1 MSSNIDNATGLN
13 TKVNPFEV
21 NSNWVWSNF
30 GELFDIQGGTQPPKS
45 QFLSEP
51 KENYVRLIQ
60 IRDYA
65 SDEYLTYVPSSKK
78 LRLIEENEIAIAR
91 YGASIGRICT
101 GKKGAYNVA
110 LAKVIYDKKVIN
122 RDYVY
127 WWLKSDEF
135 QNKINKNSRTA
146 VAGFNK
152 KDLSDIPFAI
162 PPFPEQQ
169 RIVNRIESLFEKID
183 KAENLINEAREGF
196 EKRKEAILA
205 AAFRGELTQKWRKN
219 NKTKLEC
226 ITNED
231 LFEYKKKRHLDEC
244 NIEKCKGLKIPKKPK
259 TFNSEELDNRLL
271 PESWRMISFS
281 EAIYDFKYGTSEKSD
296 YENVGT
302 PVLRIPNIGNGICDI
317 SDLKYAVGEIDSSLR
332 VNKNDILVIRSN
344 GSKELVGKANLVTEE
359 VNGYAFASY
368 LIRIRYVGIYPEF
381 LAFML
386 NSSIVRNQFFLKS
399 KSSVGIN
406 NINTQ
411 QLASIQIPL
420 PSYDEQVE
428 IATILERFLSNE
440 NRIVDNIL
448 NEVDTNIMKKA
459 ILAKAFRGELGTND
473 SVESVDY
480 LMRCK

>member
-1 MSSNIDNATGLN
+1 
-13 TKVNPFEV
+13 
-21 NSNWVWSNF
+21 
-30 GELFDIQGGTQPPKS
+30 
-45 QFLSEP
+45 
-51 KENYVRLIQ
+51 
-60 IRDYA
+60 
-65 SDEYLTYVPSSKK
+65 
-78 LRLIEENEIAIAR
+78 
-91 YGASIGRICT
+91 
-101 GKKGAYNVA
+101 
-110 LAKVIYDKKVIN
+110 
-122 RDYVY
+122 
-127 WWLKSDEF
+127 
-135 QNKINKNSRTA
+135 
-146 VAGFNK
+146 
-152 KDLSDIPFAI
+152 
-162 PPFPEQQ
+162 
-169 RIVNRIESLFEKID
+169 
-183 KAENLINEAREGF
+183 
-196 EKRKEAILA
+196 
-205 AAFRGELTQKWRKN
+205 
-219 NKTKLEC
+219 
-226 ITNED
+226 
-231 LFEYKKKRHLDEC
+231 
-244 NIEKCKGLKIPKKPK
+244 
-259 TFNSEELDNRLL
+259 
-271 PESWRMISFS
+271 MISFS